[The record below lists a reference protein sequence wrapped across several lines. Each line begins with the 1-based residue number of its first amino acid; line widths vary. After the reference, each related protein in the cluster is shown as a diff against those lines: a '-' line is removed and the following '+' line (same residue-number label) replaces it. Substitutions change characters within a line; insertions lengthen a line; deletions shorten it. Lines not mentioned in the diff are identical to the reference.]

1 MRQDNDIVNCI
12 EELAASDRSST
23 VLVCIQGEMD
33 DRIYGEIYSYHLNGP
48 VMFMDIGDLILKID
62 EICSWLGAP
71 LRTSTPRF
79 MNREME
85 RRYRRSRKKMPE
97 ITTERL
103 LDLNMRIPYTQL
115 DKVKEVLVVYVKY
128 RQDFS
133 MQGSV
138 KGRLTEG
145 KTINFRSALELMR
158 MMRMIRL

>member
-1 MRQDNDIVNCI
+1 MRQDNDIVNCV

-23 VLVCIQGEMD
+23 VLVCIQGALD
-33 DRIYGEIYSYHLNGP
+33 DRIYGEIYSCHLNDP
-48 VMFMDIGDLILKID
+48 VIFMDIGDLILKID
-62 EICSWLGAP
+62 EICSWLGVP

-79 MNREME
+79 MNKEME
-85 RRYRRSRKKMPE
+85 RQYRKSRKKIPE
-97 ITTERL
+97 IAKERL
-103 LDLNMRIPYTQL
+103 LNLNMPIPYTQL
-115 DKVKEVLVVYVKY
+115 VKAKEVLVIYVKY

-145 KTINFRSALELMR
+145 RTVNFRSALELMR